1 MRSEQFQAMGTTIA
15 LLLPTHAAA
24 VGTIVART
32 LFASWERMLS
42 RFRPESELSRLN
54 RQPGVPVPVSPLLYQ
69 VLATALEAAH
79 ATVGLF
85 DPAMYSQIVQMGY
98 DRSFELL
105 PTEIAGAV
113 PSQPLSACVLPTPL
127 NTRPQSPPSLPCDR
141 SRRPGVAVSGPGRPC
156 SPQRG
161 GGWRGIRLDPERR
174 PVTLPTGTG
183 VDLGGIAKG
192 LAVDATLARFRQ
204 LGIGPALVNA
214 GGDLAVTGT
223 LPTSQ
228 TWPIAIPVR
237 DESWT
242 LELGHGAV
250 ATSGR
255 ARRRWRQSC
264 HERHH
269 ILDPRTG
276 ESAATSTWS
285 VTVVAGSCT
294 QAEVAAKVAFL
305 LGPDAGVAFLETEGL
320 AGLIVDENGTW
331 RAAGPWPASAMCE
344 ALGGAR

>member
-1 MRSEQFQAMGTTIA
+1 MRSERFAAMGTTVA
-15 LLLPTHAAA
+15 LLLPTNAAA

-32 LFASWERMLS
+32 LFATWEDTLS

-69 VLATALEAAH
+69 VLTTAIEAAH
-79 ATVGLF
+79 ATDGLF
-85 DPAMYSQIVQMGY
+85 DPSLHSQIVQMGY
-98 DRSFELL
+98 DRSFEFL
-105 PTEIAGAV
+105 PAEATGVI
-113 PSQPLSACVLPTPL
+113 PSQAVTAGTLPGPM
-127 NTRPQSPPSLPCDR
+127 NMRPQSPPSLPSDR
-141 SRRPGVAVSGPGRPC
+141 SRRPGAAVSGPGRPC
-156 SPQRG
+156 SPQPG
-161 GGWRGIRLDPERR
+161 GGWRSIRLDPERR
-174 PVTLPTGTG
+174 AVTLPMGAG

-214 GGDLAVTGT
+214 GGDLAVIGT
-223 LPTSQ
+223 PPSSS

-255 ARRRWRQSC
+255 ARRRWRQGS

-269 ILDPRTG
+269 IIDPRTG

-285 VTVVAGSCT
+285 VTAVAGSCT

-305 LGPDAGVAFLETEGL
+305 LGPDAGVASLEAEGL
-320 AGLIVDENGTW
+320 AGLVVDENGTW
-331 RAAGPWPASAMCE
+331 RAAGPWPVAAMRK
-344 ALGGAR
+344 ALGGPR